1 MDALSWIYAV
11 LVGTL
16 CLHGLHRYVHLARF
30 WRTVRR
36 DPIVP
41 AMPAELPVVTVQLP
55 VYNERD
61 VVARLVDAAAALD
74 WPADR
79 LHIQLLDD
87 SSDDT
92 AACAQGALHRARTR
106 GLTVELI
113 QRRDRTG
120 FKAGALAHGLA
131 TARGELVAIFDADFV
146 PPRDFLRRLVPHF
159 ADPTVGVVQARWG
172 HLNDGD
178 SALTRAQ
185 ALMLDA
191 HFRLEHLG
199 RNRSGAWFN
208 FNGTAGIWRR
218 AAIEAAG
225 GWQGDTLTEDLDLSY
240 RAQAAGWRFV
250 YRDDVV
256 VPAELPATLA
266 AFRAQQSRWAKGS
279 VETLRKLGARVLRA
293 PVPLWVRAEALQ
305 HLSANLA
312 WPLALGVALLMPA
325 VALSS
330 GGNTL
335 RHLVLDLPAFFFATV
350 SHAAFFAA
358 APLAGDVA
366 TPSRAGWRRLIDL
379 PAAVLLGIGMSVNQS
394 RAVYEALRGRR
405 SAFVRTP
412 KQGTGTGSYRAALA
426 EGLPVEGL
434 LCAWHLVGILGAVAL
449 GHYGSVPFLAL
460 FAVGFGWVATQS
472 PRRVSAPA
480 SLPTEV
486 LAK

>member
-30 WRTVRR
+30 WRMSRR
-36 DPIVP
+36 APPVP
-41 AMPAELPVVTVQLP
+41 PMSSEIPTVTVQLP
-55 VYNERD
+55 VFNERD

-87 SSDDT
+87 STDDT
-92 AACAQGALHRARTR
+92 AACAQGALHRARAR
-106 GLTVELI
+106 GISVELI
-113 QRRDRTG
+113 QRGDRSG

-131 TARGELVAIFDADFV
+131 TARGDLVAIFDADFV
-146 PPRDFLRRLVPHF
+146 PPRGFLRELVPHF
-159 ADPTVGVVQARWG
+159 ADPEVGVVQARWG
-172 HLNDGD
+172 HLNDD
-178 SALTRAQ
+178 ESALTRAQ

-199 RNRSGAWFN
+199 RNRAGAWFN

-250 YRDDVV
+250 YRDDIV
-256 VPAELPATLA
+256 VPAELPSTLA

-279 VETLRKLGARVLRA
+279 VETLRKLGSRVLRA
-293 PVPLWVRAEALQ
+293 PAPLWVRAEALQ

-325 VALSS
+325 VAMSS
-330 GGNTL
+330 GGTPL
-335 RHLVLDLPAFFFATV
+335 RHLLLDLPAFFFATA

-358 APLAGDVA
+358 APLAGDAA
-366 TPSRAGWRRLIDL
+366 TPSRGGWKRLADL

-412 KQGTGTGSYRAALA
+412 KQGAGAGSYRAALA
-426 EGLPVEGL
+426 EGVPVEGL
-434 LCAWHLVGILGAVAL
+434 LCAWHLVGIGGAVAL
-449 GHYGSVPFLAL
+449 EHYGSVPFLAL
-460 FAVGFGWVATQS
+460 FAGGFGWVAASS
-472 PRRVSAPA
+472 PRRTPAPVS
-480 SLPTEV
+480 SPTEV